1 MTVKHRYIISSI
13 AALERHA
20 KECRTPIIE
29 RGRQEVEEGSA
40 RDALV
45 AYLEDVPKAYIPSG
59 DYYDTAV
66 AYEAADPTRP
76 LVWLAT
82 REP

>member
-1 MTVKHRYIISSI
+1 MKHRYIISTI
-13 AALERHA
+13 AATPEHA
-20 KECRTPIIE
+20 RGCGIPVME

-40 RDALV
+40 RDALQ
-45 AYLEDVPKAYIPSG
+45 AWCEGFLESVFIPHA

-66 AYEAADPTRP
+66 GYESADPEKP
-76 LVWLAT
+76 IIWLAI